1 MKKFKRIISEK
12 IKQRDSLSV
21 QSLLFLLTGIY
32 GILLVIYAM
41 PYVSFSILLVF
52 PVITLFCIILY
63 VLFYIHKRW
72 FWIGLISILVL
83 CSVFVVIQWNQITEQ
98 IFVLFRSLT
107 DRTIQKEENIT
118 VAVLLILTMISI
130 CFFLLEIVWNYH
142 WLPYMLVTGFMVGA
156 PFFGIPIGIVPV
168 MLGLI
173 FQILFWTMHTVD
185 RQTSV
190 QMSDPKR
197 KHSLF
202 TRCSIFMVAVL
213 FTLVC
218 VSVII
223 TSIWGTELSNTV
235 YSVEGFISRSMQRIT
250 GKAKDTIADGHV
262 SNGNNYRA
270 GEIQL
275 EVIALEQPTEVLYL
289 KGFSGGEYIGGEWEP
304 ADEQAVFHE
313 MALALHWE
321 EWESWI
327 RGLYYNLY
335 FGMNQ
340 ASTENLSGPRTLFLR
355 HVSETYDTIYS
366 PYYSGWIDWGDS
378 MKWGYIFDYYEESEI
393 NIDWENVPDH
403 FEMMRDWYQ
412 QVQTAY
418 IQEIP
423 NAYTQ
428 VPGEMLP
435 RLTELCRDNPLD
447 SLDQVTAFIL
457 TILQF
462 NVSYTLTPGRAPF
475 NQDIVEYFLFD
486 NHEGYC
492 VHFASAATLMYRLYG
507 IPARYAS
514 GYAVE
519 PSAFVQQ
526 ENGRWKAEVTD
537 ESAHAWT
544 EIFLEDYGWTPVEVT
559 PSADGEMSA
568 TYPGFD
574 VEDLSQILKIEEL
587 NLDRISVIKRDETDR
602 QESSDLTVENFTWN
616 IDFSKYKK
624 WMPAIGVFFVYT
636 LCLVPFF
643 LNYRRMCHLEK
654 LQTMSC
660 RRIFS
665 KWIEMLHF
673 CGFLLRYEGMEEDL
687 SEQAAKIV
695 PEITVDEVKRML
707 EIVSS
712 AAYGSETTGIE
723 ADAFVREIY
732 FRSSSCLKRQLKG
745 RKKWSFQYWHN
756 YG

>member
-1 MKKFKRIISEK
+1 MKKFKRIISKKTE
-12 IKQRDSLSV
+12 QRDSLSV
-21 QSLLFLLTGIY
+21 QSIMFLLMGIY
-32 GILLVIYAM
+32 GILLVLYSM
-41 PYVSFSILLVF
+41 PYISFSTRLVF
-52 PVITLFCIILY
+52 PVITLFCIGFY
-63 VLFYIHKRW
+63 PLFYIRKKW
-72 FWIGLISILVL
+72 FWIGMIGILVL
-83 CSVFVVIQWNQITEQ
+83 YSVFVMIQWNVITEQ
-98 IFVLFRSLT
+98 IGTLFRSLT
-107 DRTIQKEENIT
+107 DRTLQKEEDIT
-118 VAVLLILTMISI
+118 IAVLLIMTVILI

-142 WLPYMLVTGFMVGA
+142 WLPYMLITGFMVGA

-168 MLGLI
+168 MFGLI
-173 FQILFWTMHTVD
+173 FQILFWTMHTVN
-185 RQTSV
+185 RRISV
-190 QMSDPKR
+190 QMSDSKR
-197 KHSLF
+197 KHALF
-202 TRCSIFMVAVL
+202 TRCSIFMVTVL
-213 FTLVC
+213 LMLVC
-218 VSVII
+218 ASVVII
-223 TSIWGTELSNTV
+223 SIWGTELSNTV

-270 GEIQL
+270 GEVQL
-275 EVIALEQPTEVLYL
+275 EVTALEQPTEVLYL
-289 KGFSGGEYIGGEWEP
+289 KGFSGGEYIGGEWEI
-304 ADEQAVFHE
+304 ADEQTIFHE

-321 EWESWI
+321 DWESWI

-340 ASTENLSGPRTLFLR
+340 ASTENVSEPRTLFLR
-355 HVSETYDTIYS
+355 HINETYDTVYS
-366 PYYSGWIDWGDS
+366 PYYSGWIDWENS
-378 MKWGYIFDYYEESEI
+378 MQWGYIFDYYEESDI

-435 RLTELCRDNPLD
+435 RLTELCRNNPLD

-457 TILQF
+457 SILQS
-462 NVSYTLTPGRAPF
+462 NASYTLTPGRAPL

-519 PSAFVQQ
+519 PAAFVQQ

-559 PSADGEMSA
+559 PSADGQMTA

-574 VEDLSQILKIEEL
+574 VENLSQILEIEEL
-587 NLDRISVIKRDETDR
+587 NLDRISAIERDGIDR
-602 QESSDLTVENFTWN
+602 QESNGQTAEEFTWK
-616 IDFSKYKK
+616 IDLSKYKK
-624 WMPAIGVFFVYT
+624 WMPAIGVFFIYT
-636 LCLVPFF
+636 LCLIPFF

-654 LQTMSC
+654 LQTVNC

-665 KWIEMLHF
+665 KWMDMLHF
-673 CGFLLRYEGMEEDL
+673 CGFLLEYEGMEEDFA
-687 SEQAAKIV
+687 EQAANVI
-695 PEITVDEVKRML
+695 PEITVDEIKRML
-707 EIVSS
+707 EIVSN
-712 AAYGSETTGIE
+712 AAYGLETTEME
-723 ADAFVREIY
+723 ADAFTREIY
-732 FRSSSCLKRQLKG
+732 FRSASYLKRQLKG
-745 RKKWSFQYWHN
+745 RKKWNFQYWYN